1 VHQPRRPD
9 NTRTERT
16 TPDWFQS
23 AAGPGIV
30 KRMRLIRGFGA
41 LAVLLLL
48 LAGVPLALI
57 ALSGNP
63 LPEEV
68 SWETIRRALLRPDD
82 GTLVVRLITLVG
94 WIAWL
99 VFAISALSELIELV
113 SSHRISLRLPGLGGP
128 QRMVAGLML
137 SVIAMAGSSPIVQA
151 DPVRVTPAVLPEDA
165 SGEAGKSTPR
175 PGLDERDRGYV
186 HLVEGGDDL
195 WSLSEHYYGDGRHW
209 RKIAMANPQLLTGGP
224 DRLEPGWRLSIPD
237 VKSPDAGSEAR
248 TIVVKRGDTLS
259 SIAKE
264 VYGSESLWPRILRAN
279 RAQLGDAD
287 DIVPGVRL
295 VLPGKSQ
302 AKPATD
308 DHREPAKGADDGA
321 QEQKVPPPG
330 ETSTVSPSPRPVDR
344 APVDPIP
351 VESPAEH
358 ASVALGLASAGSLL
372 AAGVVAALAA
382 RRRVQLQTRP
392 VGRRIASPPQRAVE
406 AELLLG
412 RRQAPLS
419 LRTLD
424 LATRAISAHCR
435 AQHLALP
442 PLRLAKVGDDQIELV
457 LASSAVPAPL
467 GFTVRGDSW
476 LLEREHR
483 RQLRAVPGVEDAL
496 RPYPSLVSIGR
507 DDQDQQVLLDL
518 ESLGL
523 LTLDGDPGLST
534 AVLAAMAIELA
545 FSPSS
550 DELVLTL
557 IGQGTGLAEAVA
569 KDNVTESDDLEG
581 LLERWERRA
590 ATQRTHRSSAVV
602 GEYRIDPDLADPWV
616 PEVALINR
624 APSVEQSLR
633 LIDLLTRP
641 PRVTMAAVVAAPL
654 AGTPWSLQ
662 LHVSGRDVP
671 ARATLHPLGLELAPQ
686 LITPPGQQA
695 VVELITAG
703 GSDETM
709 PAPWWRDGRQPP
721 DPPPDNVTYLGRRF
735 GGWINAGTDGD
746 EPMETRMV
754 EARVGHSHPMLQLLG
769 PIELVDAAGVIPPRA
784 GKQCLEYC
792 AWLLENPRTTAQAM
806 ASALAVAEGTRRSN
820 MSRLRNWLGSDPSGE
835 PYLPDAYSGRI
846 ALHPAVSSDWQRFQI
861 LTSPGVNRSSTAALR
876 TALEMV
882 KGAPLADAAPGQ
894 WHWAEELRT
903 DMISAI
909 RDLGVE
915 LTNRALHD
923 NDCDLARWAASRALV
938 AAPGDELLMVAR
950 IRTEH
955 QAGNSAETE
964 RLTLQVAAHAR
975 NLGIDLD
982 PETVMLLQEVMEGQ
996 VRARM
1001 A

>member
-1 VHQPRRPD
+1 
-9 NTRTERT
+9 
-16 TPDWFQS
+16 
-23 AAGPGIV
+23 
-30 KRMRLIRGFGA
+30 MRLIRGFGA
-41 LAVLLLL
+41 LAALLLL

-63 LPEEV
+63 LPAEI
-68 SWETIRRALLRPDD
+68 SWEATRRALLRPDD
-82 GTLVVRLITLVG
+82 GTLVLRLITVVG

-99 VFAISALSELIELV
+99 VFAISALAEVIELM
-113 SSHRISLRLPGLGGP
+113 SSHRISLRLPGLAGP
-128 QRMVAGLML
+128 QRLVAGLML
-137 SVIAMAGSSPIVQA
+137 SVITMAATSPAVQA
-151 DPVRVTPAVLPEDA
+151 DPVRVTPAAPPEESA
-165 SGEAGKSTPR
+165 AGEMGRQSTPR
-175 PGLDERDRGYV
+175 HVSDERDRGHI
-186 HLVEGGDDL
+186 HLVESGDDL

-209 RKIAMANPQLLTGGP
+209 RKIAMANPELLTGGP

-237 VKSPDAGSEAR
+237 VESPDGGSEAR

-259 SIAKE
+259 SIAKD

-295 VLPGKSQ
+295 VLPGEKTT
-302 AKPATD
+302 AKPTT
-308 DHREPAKGADDGA
+308 DHREPAKDADPGA
-321 QEQKVPPPG
+321 QEHEASPPG
-330 ETSTVSPSPRPVDR
+330 ETSTASPSARPVDP
-344 APVDPIP
+344 APAP

-358 ASVALGLASAGSLL
+358 GSVGLGLASVGSLM
-372 AAGVVAALAA
+372 AAGVVAGLAA

-392 VGRRIASPPQRAVE
+392 VGRRITSPPERAVA
-406 AELLLG
+406 AEQLLG

-435 AQHLALP
+435 AHYMPLP

-457 LASSAVPAPL
+457 LASGAVPAPL
-467 GFTVRGDSW
+467 GFTVRGASW

-483 RQLRAVPGVEDAL
+483 PQLRAVPGVEDAL

-518 ESLGL
+518 EGLGL
-523 LTLDGDPGLST
+523 LTLDGDPGLSS
-534 AVLAAMAIELA
+534 AALAAMAIELA
-545 FSPSS
+545 FSPSA

-557 IGQGTGLAEAVA
+557 IGQSTGLAEAVA
-569 KDNVTESDDLEG
+569 KDNVTATDDLDG

-590 ATQRTHRSSAVV
+590 AAQRAHRSSAVV
-602 GEYRIDPDLADPWV
+602 GQRRIDPDLADPWI

-624 APSVEQSLR
+624 TPTAEQSVR

-641 PRVTMAAVVAAPL
+641 PRVTMAAVLAAPL
-654 AGTPWSLQ
+654 AGAPWSLQ
-662 LHVSGRDVP
+662 LQASVP
-671 ARATLHPLGLELAPQ
+671 DAQARATLQPVGLELVPQ
-686 LITPPGQQA
+686 LITPHGQRA
-695 VVELITAG
+695 VVELISAAG
-703 GSDETM
+703 SGETT

-721 DPPPDNVTYLGRRF
+721 DPPPDNVAYLGRRF

-754 EARVGHSHPMLQLLG
+754 DARVGYSHPMLQLLG
-769 PIELVDAAGVIPPRA
+769 PIELMDAAGVIPPRA

-806 ASALAVAEGTRRSN
+806 ASGLAVAEGTRRSN
-820 MSRLRNWLGSDPSGE
+820 MSRLRNWLGSDPDGQ

-846 ALHPAVSSDWQRFQI
+846 ALHPAVSSDWQQFQI
-861 LTSPGVNRSSTAALR
+861 ITSPGVNRSSTAALR

-955 QAGNSAETE
+955 QAGNTAETE

-975 NLGIDLD
+975 NLGVDLD
-982 PETVMLLQEVMEGQ
+982 PETVILLQEVMEGQ

>member
-1 VHQPRRPD
+1 
-9 NTRTERT
+9 
-16 TPDWFQS
+16 
-23 AAGPGIV
+23 
-30 KRMRLIRGFGA
+30 MRLIRGFGA
-41 LAVLLLL
+41 LAALMLL

-63 LPEEV
+63 LPAEI
-68 SWETIRRALLRPDD
+68 SWEATRRALLRPDD
-82 GTLVVRLITLVG
+82 GTLVLRLITVVG

-99 VFAISALSELIELV
+99 VFAISALAEVIELM
-113 SSHRISLRLPGLGGP
+113 SSHRISLRLPGLAGP
-128 QRMVAGLML
+128 QRLVAGLML
-137 SVIAMAGSSPIVQA
+137 SVITMAATSPAVQA
-151 DPVRVTPAVLPEDA
+151 DPVRVTPAAPPEESA
-165 SGEAGKSTPR
+165 AGEMGRQSTPR
-175 PGLDERDRGYV
+175 HVSDERDRGHI
-186 HLVEGGDDL
+186 HLVESGDDL

-209 RKIAMANPQLLTGGP
+209 RKIAMANPELLTGGP

-237 VKSPDAGSEAR
+237 VESPDGGSEAR

-259 SIAKE
+259 SIAKD

-295 VLPGKSQ
+295 VLPGEKTT
-302 AKPATD
+302 AKPTT
-308 DHREPAKGADDGA
+308 DHREPAKDADPGA
-321 QEQKVPPPG
+321 QEHEASPPG
-330 ETSTVSPSPRPVDR
+330 ETSTASPSARPVDP
-344 APVDPIP
+344 APAP

-358 ASVALGLASAGSLL
+358 GSVGLGLASVGSLM
-372 AAGVVAALAA
+372 AAGVVAGLAA

-392 VGRRIASPPQRAVE
+392 VGRRITSPPERAVA
-406 AELLLG
+406 AEQLLG

-435 AQHLALP
+435 AQHMPLP

-457 LASSAVPAPL
+457 LASGAVPAPL
-467 GFTVRGDSW
+467 GFTVRGASW

-483 RQLRAVPGVEDAL
+483 PQLRAVPGVEDAL

-518 ESLGL
+518 EGLGL
-523 LTLDGDPGLST
+523 LTLDGDPGLSS
-534 AVLAAMAIELA
+534 AALAAMAIELA
-545 FSPSS
+545 FSPSA

-557 IGQGTGLAEAVA
+557 IGQSTGLAEAVA
-569 KDNVTESDDLEG
+569 KDNVTATDDLDG

-590 ATQRTHRSSAVV
+590 AAQRAHRSSAVV
-602 GEYRIDPDLADPWV
+602 GQRRIDPDLADPWV

-624 APSVEQSLR
+624 TPTAEQSVR

-641 PRVTMAAVVAAPL
+641 PRVTMAAVLAAPL
-654 AGTPWSLQ
+654 AGAPWSLQ
-662 LHVSGRDVP
+662 LQASVP
-671 ARATLHPLGLELAPQ
+671 DAQARATLQPVGLELVPQ
-686 LITPPGQQA
+686 LITPHGQRA
-695 VVELITAG
+695 VVELISAAG
-703 GSDETM
+703 SGETT

-721 DPPPDNVTYLGRRF
+721 DPPPDNVAYLGRRF
-735 GGWINAGTDGD
+735 GGWINARTDGD

-754 EARVGHSHPMLQLLG
+754 DARVGYSHPMLQLLG
-769 PIELVDAAGVIPPRA
+769 PIELMDAAGVIPPRA

-806 ASALAVAEGTRRSN
+806 ASGLAVAEGTRRSN
-820 MSRLRNWLGSDPSGE
+820 MSRLRNWLGSDPDGQ

-846 ALHPAVSSDWQRFQI
+846 ALHPAVSSDWQQFQI
-861 LTSPGVNRSSTAALR
+861 ITSPGVNRSSTAALR

-955 QAGNSAETE
+955 QAGNTAETE

-975 NLGIDLD
+975 NLGVDLD
-982 PETVMLLQEVMEGQ
+982 PETVILLQEVMEGQ

>member
-1 VHQPRRPD
+1 
-9 NTRTERT
+9 
-16 TPDWFQS
+16 
-23 AAGPGIV
+23 
-30 KRMRLIRGFGA
+30 MRLIRGFGA
-41 LAVLLLL
+41 LAALLLL

-63 LPEEV
+63 LPAEI
-68 SWETIRRALLRPDD
+68 SWEAMRRALLRPDD
-82 GTLVVRLITLVG
+82 GTLLVRLIAVVG

-99 VFAISALSELIELV
+99 VFAVSALAEVIELV
-113 SSHRISLRLPGLGGP
+113 SSHRISFRFPGLAGP
-128 QRMVAGLML
+128 RRVVAGLML
-137 SVIAMAGSSPIVQA
+137 SVIAMAGTSPTVQA
-151 DPVRVTPAVLPEDA
+151 DPLGVTPTAPPDESA
-165 SGEAGKSTPR
+165 NREAEQSIPKRVSEEG
-175 PGLDERDRGYV
+175 DRGHV
-186 HLVEGGDDL
+186 HLVESGDDL
-195 WSLSEHYYGDGRHW
+195 WSLSEHYYGDGRQW
-209 RKIAMANPQLLTGGP
+209 RKIAMANPELLTGGP
-224 DRLEPGWRLSIPD
+224 DRLEPGWRLRIPD
-237 VKSPDAGSEAR
+237 VESPDGGSDAR

-279 RAQLGDAD
+279 RAQLSDAD

-295 VLPGKSQ
+295 ALPGK
-302 AKPATD
+302 KPTANPIA
-308 DHREPAKGADDGA
+308 DHREPAKDADRGAPEHEA
-321 QEQKVPPPG
+321 SPPG
-330 ETSTVSPSPRPVDR
+330 ESSTASPSARPVDP
-344 APVDPIP
+344 APV
-351 VESPAEH
+351 ELPAEH
-358 ASVALGLASAGSLL
+358 GSVALGFASVGSLM
-372 AAGVVAALAA
+372 AAGVVAGLAA

-392 VGRRIASPPQRAVE
+392 VGRRITSPPDRAVA
-406 AELLLG
+406 AEQLLG

-435 AQHLALP
+435 AHDMPLP

-457 LASSAVPAPL
+457 LASGAVPAPL
-467 GFTVRGDSW
+467 GFTVSGASW

-483 RQLRAVPGVEDAL
+483 PQLRAVPGVEEAL

-518 ESLGL
+518 EGLGL
-523 LTLDGDPGLST
+523 LTLDGDPGLSS
-534 AVLAAMAIELA
+534 AALAAMAIELA
-545 FSPSS
+545 FSPSA

-557 IGQGTGLAEAVA
+557 IGQSTGLAEAVA
-569 KDNVTESDDLEG
+569 KDNVTSTDDLDG

-590 ATQRTHRSSAVV
+590 AAQRAHRSSAVV
-602 GEYRIDPDLADPWV
+602 GQRRIDPDLADPWV

-624 APSVEQSLR
+624 TPTAEQSVR

-641 PRVTMAAVVAAPL
+641 PRVTMAAVLAAPL
-654 AGTPWSLQ
+654 TGAPWSLQ
-662 LHVSGRDVP
+662 LQASVP
-671 ARATLHPLGLELAPQ
+671 DATVRATLQPLGLELVPQ
-686 LITPPGQQA
+686 LITPPGQRA
-695 VVELITAG
+695 VVELISAA
-703 GSDETM
+703 GSDETT

-754 EARVGHSHPMLQLLG
+754 EARVGYSHPMLQLLG
-769 PIELVDAAGVIPPRA
+769 PIELMDAAGVIPPRA

-820 MSRLRNWLGSDPSGE
+820 MSRLRNWLGSDPDGQ

-846 ALHPAVSSDWQRFQI
+846 ALHPAVSSDWLQFQI
-861 LTSPGVNRSSTAALR
+861 ITSPGINRSSTAALR
-876 TALEMV
+876 TALEMI

-955 QAGNSAETE
+955 QAGNTVETE
-964 RLTLQVAAHAR
+964 RLTLQVAAQAR

>member
-1 VHQPRRPD
+1 
-9 NTRTERT
+9 
-16 TPDWFQS
+16 
-23 AAGPGIV
+23 
-30 KRMRLIRGFGA
+30 MRLIRGFGA

-82 GTLVVRLITLVG
+82 GTMVVRLITVVG

-128 QRMVAGLML
+128 RRIVAGLVL
-137 SVIAMAGSSPIVQA
+137 SVIAMAGSSPMVQA
-151 DPVRVTPAVLPEDA
+151 DPVRVTPAVLPEESA
-165 SGEAGKSTPR
+165 SGEAGQSTPR
-175 PGLDERDRGYV
+175 PVLDDRDRGHV
-186 HLVEGGDDL
+186 HLVESGDDL
-195 WSLSEHYYGDGRHW
+195 WSLSEHYYGDGRRW
-209 RKIAMANPQLLTGGP
+209 RTIAMANPQLLTGGP

-237 VKSPDAGSEAR
+237 VESLDAEAGSR

-264 VYGSESLWPRILRAN
+264 VYGSESLWPEILRAN

-295 VLPGKSQ
+295 VLPGKKPR

-308 DHREPAKGADDGA
+308 DHREPAKDANGGA
-321 QEQKVPPPG
+321 QEQKAPSPG
-330 ETSTVSPSPRPVDR
+330 ETSVSPSPHPVDH
-344 APVDPIP
+344 APVDPAS

-372 AAGVVAALAA
+372 AAGVVAGLAA

-424 LATRAISAHCR
+424 LATRAISAHCL
-435 AQHLALP
+435 AQHMALP
-442 PLRLAKVGDDQIELV
+442 SLRLAKVSDDQIELV

-467 GFTVRGDSW
+467 GFAVRGDSW

-483 RQLRAVPGVEDAL
+483 PQLRAVPGVEDAL

-523 LTLDGDPGLST
+523 LTLDGDLGLST

-569 KDNVTESDDLEG
+569 KDNVTQSDDLEG

-590 ATQRTHRSSAVV
+590 ATQRAHRSSAVV

-654 AGTPWSLQ
+654 AGAPWSLQ
-662 LHVSGRDVP
+662 LHASGRDVP
-671 ARATLHPLGLELAPQ
+671 ARATLHPLGLELTPQ

-695 VVELITAG
+695 VVELITAV
-703 GSDETM
+703 GSDETT

-746 EPMETRMV
+746 EQMETRMV
-754 EARVGHSHPMLQLLG
+754 EARVGHSHPVLQLLG

-784 GKQCLEYC
+784 GKQCLE
-792 AWLLENPRTTAQAM
+792 
-806 ASALAVAEGTRRSN
+806 
-820 MSRLRNWLGSDPSGE
+820 
-835 PYLPDAYSGRI
+835 
-846 ALHPAVSSDWQRFQI
+846 
-861 LTSPGVNRSSTAALR
+861 
-876 TALEMV
+876 
-882 KGAPLADAAPGQ
+882 
-894 WHWAEELRT
+894 
-903 DMISAI
+903 
-909 RDLGVE
+909 
-915 LTNRALHD
+915 
-923 NDCDLARWAASRALV
+923 
-938 AAPGDELLMVAR
+938 
-950 IRTEH
+950 
-955 QAGNSAETE
+955 
-964 RLTLQVAAHAR
+964 
-975 NLGIDLD
+975 
-982 PETVMLLQEVMEGQ
+982 
-996 VRARM
+996 
-1001 A
+1001 